1 MPARNGHS
9 SETTEAGGGSPQEPL
24 IDRQLELDLLRQH
37 IARVADTGTGHAVL
51 ILGESGVGKS
61 RLAAEAAAEARKRGM
76 AVISVRCLG
85 RGAEPLLPLK
95 EALAAYLGRTPDQI
109 RRTLARAAPHLLD
122 AVPFIG
128 AFLANIGEKLAE
140 GSYSLKGVYEELSR
154 VLIRATSGN
163 AGLFLLVDD
172 LHAADP
178 DTLYFL
184 NYLFRK
190 LRQVPV
196 LVAATIQEEQLSDY
210 PELADLMAEWSAT
223 GHVTLTVVPL
233 ERAHVG
239 EYVRMVSAAGEQAD
253 ESIVDRLFRLTGGNP
268 CFLREAVNLITG
280 SPGSPLAED
289 VVLPRADA
297 ILRRRLARADD
308 MTRHFLR
315 AASVVLD
322 TSDELAAIT
331 YVMDGDTKNAI
342 AALNKACEIRLMR
355 EGPRGEVSFVHA
367 LMQREVYAEM
377 GTNQRRY
384 LHARA
389 GEWSGRNG
397 AMASAA
403 FHFEQAGQID
413 QMVKAGYQAASQAE
427 RAGMYHTALMLYQ
440 KLRPHVSI
448 EELGPRLAGVLI
460 VLGDWGEAEKLT
472 GLLPVEDSSVRLLRS
487 ELAFVRGDF
496 DGALAEA
503 EMALIDRSAERVHV
517 LIRLADIALYL
528 GDFSEAQRYGR
539 SALDLASTS
548 DASLRA
554 RCYGIV
560 AATEYFGGDI
570 RAAETRFGDALELL
584 EGLSEA
590 DRDRVIH
597 STILANLGTV
607 AETRQEWAAAEHH
620 HREALRLRR
629 EVADARGVLQ
639 SLHAL
644 GRARLGAG
652 DRDEAERYFAEA
664 GQLAEG
670 LGETLE
676 RAKIWHTRAELLL
689 RDGDASRA
697 RELATSALATFTQS
711 RTRYDITHARVTL
724 SRAARASG
732 QERLAVQQGAL
743 ARSAVQAMGYGL
755 LCVLYPEDVFDL
767 ATRIDG
773 ALTAYAC
780 GDALG
785 VPWESPP
792 GASAHATSGQIEQLP
807 AREGW
812 PRGATSDDT
821 ALTVLVAH
829 HLADRDG
836 DGDPAAFLADLAEQ
850 EAAIRSLG
858 PTTTEAIDRY
868 RRGDAA
874 AGSPGRA
881 TNGAAMRALPIGWVL
896 PHDQAERRRQLTI
909 AMSRATHADP
919 AALVAACVI
928 ATCASW
934 ALENAS
940 PSMLLAAAAEEARQA
955 AQAVTTEMRLA
966 EMLTKVSAGTWEP
979 PANDQP
985 GPLRDSGRS
994 AAVRDPGHV
1003 AAQRAG
1009 GRSPARR
1016 RYRYRRRAR
1025 GQTDGRQPGRRAGTR
1040 RVAVASAGR
1049 PARTGERHSGDR
1061 RRAGNYPRDSVR
1073 VRPSR
1078 VVLRG
1083 HSP

>member
-1 MPARNGHS
+1 M
-9 SETTEAGGGSPQEPL
+9 

-37 IARVADTGTGHAVL
+37 IARVAETGKGHAVL

-61 RLAAEAAAEARKRGM
+61 RLAVEAAAEALKRGM

-109 RRTLARAAPHLLD
+109 RRTLAHAAPHLLD

-128 AFLANIGEKLAE
+128 AFLASIGEKLAE
-140 GSYSLKGVYEELSR
+140 GSFSLRGVYEELSR
-154 VLIRATSGN
+154 ILIKATSGN

-210 PELADLMAEWSAT
+210 SELADLMAEWSAT

-239 EYVRMVSAAGEQAD
+239 EYVRMMSAAGELAD

-268 CFLREAVNLITG
+268 FFLREAVNLITQ
-280 SPGSPLAED
+280 SPESPLAGD

-297 ILRRRLARADD
+297 ILRRRLARADE

-322 TSDELAAIT
+322 TSDELASIT
-331 YVMDGDTKNAI
+331 YVMEGDTKDAI

-355 EGPRGEVSFVHA
+355 EGPHGEVSFLNA

-377 GTNQRRY
+377 GANQRRY
-384 LHARA
+384 LHTRA

-403 FHFEQAGQID
+403 FHFEQAGQFD

-460 VLGDWGEAEKLT
+460 VLGDWGEAEKLI
-472 GLLPVEDSSVRLLRS
+472 GLLPLEDSSVRLLRS

-503 EMALIDRSAERVHV
+503 EMALIDSSAERVHV
-517 LIRLADIALYL
+517 LLRLADIALYL

-539 SALDLASTS
+539 SALDLSSTS

-607 AETRQEWAAAEHH
+607 AETKQEWAAAEHY

-652 DRDEAERYFAEA
+652 DRDEAERHFTEAE
-664 GQLAEG
+664 QLAGG

-676 RAKIWHTRAELLL
+676 RAKIWQTRAELLL

-697 RELATSALATFTQS
+697 QELASSALETFTLS

-724 SRAARASG
+724 SRAALASG
-732 QERLAVQQGAL
+732 HERLAVQQGAL
-743 ARSAVQAMGYGL
+743 ARSVVQVMGYGL
-755 LCVLYPEDVFDL
+755 LCVLYPAEAFDL
-767 ATRIDG
+767 AGRIDG

-785 VPWESPP
+785 VPWENAPM
-792 GASAHATSGQIEQLP
+792 GATPSQIEQLP
-807 AREGW
+807 AREVW

-821 ALTVLVAH
+821 ALTLLVAH

-836 DGDPAAFLADLAEQ
+836 DGDPGAFLAGLAEQ
-850 EAAIRSLG
+850 EAAIRGLG
-858 PTTTEAIDRY
+858 PTTTAAIERF
-868 RRGDAA
+868 RRGDEAA
-874 AGSPGRA
+874 DSPGRA

-896 PHDQAERRRQLTI
+896 PHDQAERRRQVTI
-909 AMSRATHADP
+909 AMSRATHAHP
-919 AALVAACVI
+919 AALVAACVM

-934 ALENAS
+934 ALEGAS
-940 PSMLLAAAAEEARQA
+940 PSMLLEAAVEEAREA
-955 AQAVTTEMRLA
+955 AQAVTTEARLA
-966 EMLTKVSAGTWEP
+966 EMLTQVSAGTWEP
-979 PANDQP
+979 PA
-985 GPLRDSGRS
+985 SGIS
-994 AAVRDPGHV
+994 LDPYETV
-1003 AAQRAG
+1003 AAALWCATRATSLRSGLVNAVQLG
-1009 GRSPARR
+1009 GDTDTVAGLVGGLMGCKLTAEQV
-1016 RYRYRRRAR
+1016 RAELPWHR
-1025 GQTDGRQPGRRAGTR
+1025 LVALPEPENAITETAAALAITRAIQ
-1040 RVAVASAGR
+1040 
-1049 PARTGERHSGDR
+1049 
-1061 RRAGNYPRDSVR
+1061 SV
-1073 VRPSR
+1073 
-1078 VVLRG
+1078 
-1083 HSP
+1083 

>member
-1 MPARNGHS
+1 
-9 SETTEAGGGSPQEPL
+9 L

-37 IARVADTGTGHAVL
+37 IARVAETGKGHAVL

-61 RLAAEAAAEARKRGM
+61 RLAIEAAAEARKRGM

-95 EALAAYLGRTPDQI
+95 EALAAYLGRTADQI
-109 RRTLARAAPHLLD
+109 GRTLARAAPHLLD

-128 AFLANIGEKLAE
+128 AFLASFGEKLAE
-140 GSYSLKGVYEELSR
+140 GSFSLRGVYEELSR
-154 VLIRATSGN
+154 ILIKATSGN

-210 PELADLMAEWSAT
+210 SELADLMAEWAAT

-239 EYVRMVSAAGEQAD
+239 EYVRMMSAAGELAD

-268 CFLREAVNLITG
+268 FFLREAVNLITQ
-280 SPGSPLAED
+280 SPESPLADD
-289 VVLPRADA
+289 VALPRADA

-322 TSDELAAIT
+322 TSDELAPIT
-331 YVMDGDTKNAI
+331 YVMEGDTKDAI

-355 EGPRGEVSFVHA
+355 EGPHGEVSFVHA
-367 LMQREVYAEM
+367 LMQREVHAEM
-377 GTNQRRY
+377 GANQRRY

-397 AMASAA
+397 AIASAA
-403 FHFEQAGQID
+403 FHFEQAGQVD

-448 EELGPRLAGVLI
+448 EDLGPRLAGVLI
-460 VLGDWGEAEKLT
+460 VLGGWDGAEQLI
-472 GLLPVEDSSVRLLRS
+472 GLLPVEDSRVRLLRS

-496 DGALAEA
+496 DGAQAEA
-503 EMALIDRSAERVHV
+503 EMALMGSSAERIHV

-539 SALDLASTS
+539 AALDLSSTA
-548 DASLRA
+548 DANLRA
-554 RCYGIV
+554 RCHGIV
-560 AATEYFGGDI
+560 AATEYFGGEIQD
-570 RAAETRFGDALELL
+570 AETRFREALELL

-590 DRDRVIH
+590 DRDRVVD
-597 STILANLGTV
+597 STILANIGCV
-607 AETRQEWAAAEHH
+607 AETKQEWPIAEHH

-629 EVADARGVLQ
+629 EIAVARGVLQ

-652 DRDEAERYFAEA
+652 DRDEAERYFTEAE
-664 GQLAEG
+664 QLAES

-689 RDGDASRA
+689 CDGDASRA
-697 RELATSALATFTQS
+697 RELATSALETFTQS

-724 SRAARASG
+724 SRAALASG
-732 QERLAVQQGAL
+732 QERLAIQQGAL
-743 ARSAVQAMGYGL
+743 ARSSVQVMGYGL
-755 LCVLYPEDVFDL
+755 LRVMCPEEVFDL
-767 ATRIDG
+767 AGRIDG

-785 VPWESPP
+785 VPWENPP
-792 GASAHATSGQIEQLP
+792 DANADATSSQIEQLP
-807 AREGW
+807 TREGW

-821 ALTVLVAH
+821 ALTLLVAH

-850 EAAIRSLG
+850 EPAIRGLG
-858 PTTTEAIDRY
+858 PTTTAAIEQFRC
-868 RRGDAA
+868 RGETV
-874 AGSPGRA
+874 GSPERA

-896 PHDQAERRRQLTI
+896 PHGQAERRRQVTI
-909 AMSRATHADP
+909 AMSRATHADS

-928 ATCASW
+928 AACASW

-940 PSMLLAAAAEEARQA
+940 PSMLLEAATEEAREA
-955 AQAVTTEMRLA
+955 AQAVTTEAHLA
-966 EMLTKVSAGTWEP
+966 EMLTQVSARTWEP
-979 PANDQP
+979 PAN
-985 GPLRDSGRS
+985 GISL
-994 AAVRDPGHV
+994 DPYDTV
-1003 AAQRAG
+1003 AAALWCATRATSLRSGLVSAVQLG
-1009 GRSPARR
+1009 GDTDTVAALVGGLMGSKLTAEQAR
-1016 RYRYRRRAR
+1016 AELPWH
-1025 GQTDGRQPGRRAGTR
+1025 QL
-1040 RVAVASAGR
+1040 
-1049 PARTGERHSGDR
+1049 
-1061 RRAGNYPRDSVR
+1061 
-1073 VRPSR
+1073 
-1078 VVLRG
+1078 VVLPEPESATAETATALATTRAIQ
-1083 HSP
+1083 SA

>member
-1 MPARNGHS
+1 MPPRNDHS
-9 SETTEAGGGSPQEPL
+9 SGTSEAAGDSPQEPL

-37 IARVADTGTGHAVL
+37 IARVADTRKGHAVL

-76 AVISVRCLG
+76 AVITVRCLG

-95 EALAAYLGRTPDQI
+95 EALASYLGRTPDQI

-128 AFLANIGEKLAE
+128 SFLANIGEKLAE
-140 GSYSLKGVYEELSR
+140 GSFSLRGVYEELSR
-154 VLIRATSGN
+154 ILIRAASGN

-196 LVAATIQEEQLSDY
+196 LVVATVQEEQLSDY

-223 GHVTLTVVPL
+223 GHVTVTVVPL

-239 EYVRMVSAAGEQAD
+239 EYVRTMSVTGERAD
-253 ESIVDRLFRLTGGNP
+253 ESMVDRLFRLTGGNP
-268 CFLREAVNLITG
+268 FFLREALSLITQ
-280 SPGSPLAED
+280 SPGSRLPED

-297 ILRRRLARADD
+297 ILRRRLARADE

-322 TSDELAAIT
+322 TSEELAPVT
-331 YVMDGDTKNAI
+331 YVMEGDTKDAI
-342 AALNKACEIRLMR
+342 AALNRACEIRLMR
-355 EGPRGEVSFVHA
+355 EGPHGEVSFVHS
-367 LMQREVYAEM
+367 LMQREVYAEI
-377 GTNQRRY
+377 GANQRRY
-384 LHARA
+384 LHTRA
-389 GEWSGRNG
+389 GEWFERNG
-397 AMASAA
+397 AMATAA
-403 FHFEQAGQID
+403 FHFEQAGQVE
-413 QMVKAGYQAASQAE
+413 QMVRTGYQAASQAE

-448 EELGPRLAGVLI
+448 EEIGPRLAGVLI
-460 VLGDWGEAEKLT
+460 VLGDWDEAGQLI
-472 GLLPVEDSSVRLLRS
+472 GLLPVENSRVRLLRS

-496 DGALAEA
+496 DGAQSEA
-503 EMALIDRSAERVHV
+503 EMALIGSSAERVHV

-539 SALDLASTS
+539 AALDLSGTS
-548 DASLRA
+548 DAGLRA
-554 RCYGIV
+554 RCHGIV

-570 RAAETRFGDALELL
+570 PAAETRFGDALKLL
-584 EGLSEA
+584 ETVPEPG
-590 DRDRVIH
+590 RDRVIH

-652 DRDEAERYFAEA
+652 DRDEAERYFTEAE
-664 GQLAEG
+664 QLAES

-689 RDGDASRA
+689 HDGDASRA
-697 RELATSALATFTQS
+697 RELAASALEAFTQS

-724 SRAARASG
+724 SRAALASG
-732 QERLAVQQGAL
+732 QERLAIAQGAL
-743 ARSAVQAMGYGL
+743 ARSSVQVMGYGL
-755 LCVLYPEDVFDL
+755 LCVMYPEDVFDL
-767 ATRIDG
+767 GERIDG

-785 VPWESPP
+785 VPWESAPNGNA
-792 GASAHATSGQIEQLP
+792 GATPSQIEQLP
-807 AREGW
+807 ASHGW

-821 ALTVLVAH
+821 ALTLLVAR

-836 DGDPAAFLADLAEQ
+836 DCDPGAFLADLAGQ
-850 EAAIRSLG
+850 APAIRGLG
-858 PTTTEAIDRY
+858 PTTTAAIERFH
-868 RRGDAA
+868 RGDEAA
-874 AGSPGRA
+874 PSPGRA
-881 TNGAAMRALPIGWVL
+881 TNGAAMRALPIGWAL
-896 PHDQAERRRQLTI
+896 PHDQAERRRQVTI
-909 AMSRATHADP
+909 TMSRATHPDP

-934 ALENAS
+934 ALESAS
-940 PSMLLAAAAEEARQA
+940 PSLLLAAAADEARDA
-955 AQAVTTEMRLA
+955 AQAAATEPRLA
-966 EMLTKVSAGTWEP
+966 EMLTQLSAGTWEP
-979 PANDQP
+979 PANGISLDP
-985 GPLRDSGRS
+985 YETV
-994 AAVRDPGHV
+994 AAVLWCTTRATSLRAGLVSAVQLGGDTDTV
-1003 AAQRAG
+1003 AALAG
-1009 GRSPARR
+1009 GLMGAKLTAGQVCTELPWHQLVVMPEPESAIAETATALATAR
-1016 RYRYRRRAR
+1016 AI
-1025 GQTDGRQPGRRAGTR
+1025 Q
-1040 RVAVASAGR
+1040 SA
-1049 PARTGERHSGDR
+1049 
-1061 RRAGNYPRDSVR
+1061 
-1073 VRPSR
+1073 
-1078 VVLRG
+1078 
-1083 HSP
+1083 

>member
-61 RLAAEAAAEARKRGM
+61 RLAVEAAAEARNRGM

-128 AFLANIGEKLAE
+128 AFLASIGEKLAE
-140 GSYSLKGVYEELSR
+140 GSFSLRGVYEELSR
-154 VLIRATSGN
+154 ILIKATSGN
-163 AGLFLLVDD
+163 TGLFLLVDD

-210 PELADLMAEWSAT
+210 SELADLMAEWSAT

-239 EYVRMVSAAGEQAD
+239 EFVRTMSAAGEQAD

-268 CFLREAVNLITG
+268 FFLREAVSLITQ

-297 ILRRRLARADD
+297 ILRRRLARADE

-322 TSDELAAIT
+322 TSDELGSIT
-331 YVMDGDTKNAI
+331 YVMEGDTKDAI

-355 EGPRGEVSFVHA
+355 EGPHGEVTFVHA

-377 GTNQRRY
+377 GANQRHY

-413 QMVKAGYQAASQAE
+413 EMVKAGYQAASQAE
-427 RAGMYHTALMLYQ
+427 RSGMYHTALMLYQ

-448 EELGPRLAGVLI
+448 EELGPRLASVLI
-460 VLGDWGEAEKLT
+460 VLGDWSEAEKLT

-503 EMALIDRSAERVHV
+503 EMALIGSSTERVRV

-539 SALDLASTS
+539 SALDLSSTS
-548 DASLRA
+548 DANLRA

-607 AETRQEWAAAEHH
+607 AEAKQEWAAAEHH

-652 DRDEAERYFAEA
+652 DRDEAERYFTEA
-664 GQLAEG
+664 GQLAES

-689 RDGDASRA
+689 RDGDASLA
-697 RELATSALATFTQS
+697 QELATSALETFTLS

-724 SRAARASG
+724 SRAALASG
-732 QERLAVQQGAL
+732 QERLAIQQGAL
-743 ARSAVQAMGYGL
+743 ARSAVQVMGYGL

-767 ATRIDG
+767 AGRIEG

-785 VPWESPP
+785 VPWESPANANV
-792 GASAHATSGQIEQLP
+792 GAAASQIEQLP

-821 ALTVLVAH
+821 ALTLLVAH

-836 DGDPAAFLADLAEQ
+836 DGDPAAFLADLAER
-850 EAAIRSLG
+850 EPAIRGLG
-858 PTTTEAIDRY
+858 PTTTAAVERF
-868 RRGDAA
+868 RRGDDAA
-874 AGSPGRA
+874 DSPGRA

-896 PHDQAERRRQLTI
+896 PHDQAERRRQVTI
-909 AMSRATHADP
+909 TMSRATHADP

-934 ALENAS
+934 ALEGAS
-940 PSMLLAAAAEEARQA
+940 PSMLLAAAAEEAREA
-955 AQAVTTEMRLA
+955 AQAVTTEARLA
-966 EMLTKVSAGTWEP
+966 EMLTQLSAGTWEP
-979 PANDQP
+979 PANGISLDP
-985 GPLRDSGRS
+985 YDTVTAALWCATRATSLRSGLVS
-994 AAVRDPGHV
+994 AVQLGGDTDTV
-1003 AAQRAG
+1003 AALVG
-1009 GRSPARR
+1009 GLMGGKLTAE
-1016 RYRYRRRAR
+1016 
-1025 GQTDGRQPGRRAGTR
+1025 Q
-1040 RVAVASAGR
+1040 V
-1049 PARTGERHSGDR
+1049 RTELPWHRL
-1061 RRAGNYPRDSVR
+1061 
-1073 VRPSR
+1073 
-1078 VVLRG
+1078 VVLPEPETAIAETVTALATTRAIQ
-1083 HSP
+1083 SV

>member
-1 MPARNGHS
+1 
-9 SETTEAGGGSPQEPL
+9 
-24 IDRQLELDLLRQH
+24 
-37 IARVADTGTGHAVL
+37 
-51 ILGESGVGKS
+51 
-61 RLAAEAAAEARKRGM
+61 
-76 AVISVRCLG
+76 
-85 RGAEPLLPLK
+85 
-95 EALAAYLGRTPDQI
+95 
-109 RRTLARAAPHLLD
+109 
-122 AVPFIG
+122 
-128 AFLANIGEKLAE
+128 
-140 GSYSLKGVYEELSR
+140 
-154 VLIRATSGN
+154 
-163 AGLFLLVDD
+163 
-172 LHAADP
+172 
-178 DTLYFL
+178 
-184 NYLFRK
+184 
-190 LRQVPV
+190 
-196 LVAATIQEEQLSDY
+196 
-210 PELADLMAEWSAT
+210 
-223 GHVTLTVVPL
+223 
-233 ERAHVG
+233 
-239 EYVRMVSAAGEQAD
+239 
-253 ESIVDRLFRLTGGNP
+253 
-268 CFLREAVNLITG
+268 
-280 SPGSPLAED
+280 
-289 VVLPRADA
+289 
-297 ILRRRLARADD
+297 LRRRLARADE

-331 YVMDGDTKNAI
+331 YVMEGDTKDAI

-355 EGPRGEVSFVHA
+355 EGPHGEVSFVHA

-377 GTNQRRY
+377 GANQRRY

-389 GEWSGRNG
+389 GEWSGRNR

-403 FHFEQAGQID
+403 FHFEQAGQVD

-448 EELGPRLAGVLI
+448 DELGPRLAGVLI
-460 VLGDWGEAEKLT
+460 VLGDWAEAEKLT

-503 EMALIDRSAERVHV
+503 EMALIDNSAERVKV
-517 LIRLADIALYL
+517 LVRLADIALYL

-548 DASLRA
+548 DANLRA

-570 RAAETRFGDALELL
+570 AAAQTRFGDALQLL
-584 EGLSEA
+584 EDVPEA

-607 AETRQEWAAAEHH
+607 AETTQEWAAAEHH

-629 EVADARGVLQ
+629 EIADARGVLQ

-652 DRDEAERYFAEA
+652 DRDDAERYFAEA
-664 GQLAEG
+664 EQLAES

-676 RAKIWHTRAELLL
+676 RAKIWHTHAELLL
-689 RDGDASRA
+689 RDGDASHA
-697 RELATSALATFTQS
+697 QALATSALETFTQS

-743 ARSAVQAMGYGL
+743 ARSAIQVMGYGL
-755 LCVLYPEDVFDL
+755 LCVLYPQDVFDL
-767 ATRIDG
+767 AGRIDG

-785 VPWESPP
+785 VPWENVPVADV
-792 GASAHATSGQIEQLP
+792 GAAASQIEQLP
-807 AREGW
+807 GREGW

-821 ALTVLVAH
+821 ALTLLVAH

-850 EAAIRSLG
+850 EPAIRGLG
-858 PTTTEAIDRY
+858 PTTTAAIERF

-874 AGSPGRA
+874 AASPGRA

-896 PHDQAERRRQLTI
+896 PHDQAERRRQVTI
-909 AMSRATHADP
+909 TMSRATHADP

-928 ATCASW
+928 AACASW
-934 ALENAS
+934 ALEGAS
-940 PSMLLAAAAEEARQA
+940 PSMVLEAAAEEAREA
-955 AQAVTTEMRLA
+955 AQEVTADARLA
-966 EMLTKVSAGTWEP
+966 EMLTQMSAEHGN
-979 PANDQP
+979 ARQRHQP
-985 GPLRDSGRS
+985 GPVRDSGRS
-994 AAVRDPGHV
+994 AVVRDTGHIP
-1003 AAQRAG
+1003 AQRAG
-1009 GRSPARR
+1009 ERGAARR

-1025 GQTDGRQPGRRAGTR
+1025 GRTDGLQADRRASTR
-1040 RVAVASAGR
+1040 RVVLASAGR
-1049 PARTGERHSGDR
+1049 PARTGDRDSGDR
-1061 RRAGNYPRDSVR
+1061 RRAGNYPHDPIS

-1078 VVLRG
+1078 PMLHG

>member
-1 MPARNGHS
+1 MPTRNDHG
-9 SETTEAGGGSPQEPL
+9 SETTGAGGEGPREPM

-37 IARVADTGTGHAVL
+37 IARVAETGKGHAVL

-61 RLAAEAAAEARKRGM
+61 RLAAEAAAQARHRGM

-95 EALAAYLGRTPDQI
+95 EALASSLGRTPDQI

-128 AFLANIGEKLAE
+128 TFLATIGEKLAE
-140 GSYSLKGVYEELSR
+140 GSFSLRGVYEELSR
-154 VLIRATSGN
+154 ILIRAASGN

-196 LVAATIQEEQLSDY
+196 LAVATIQEEQLSDY
-210 PELADLMAEWSAT
+210 PELADLMAEWAAT
-223 GHVTLTVVPL
+223 GHVIVTVVPL

-239 EYVRMVSAAGEQAD
+239 EYVRTMSAMGEPAD

-268 CFLREAVNLITG
+268 FFLREAVSLITQ
-280 SPGSPLAED
+280 SPGSRLADD
-289 VVLPRADA
+289 VALPRADA
-297 ILRRRLARADD
+297 ILRRRLARADE

-322 TSDELAAIT
+322 TSEELAPIT
-331 YVMDGDTKNAI
+331 YVMEGDTKDAI

-355 EGPRGEVSFVHA
+355 EGPHGEVSFVHA

-377 GTNQRRY
+377 GANQRRY

-389 GEWSGRNG
+389 GEWSERNG

-403 FHFEQAGQID
+403 FHFEQAGLFV

-427 RAGMYHTALMLYQ
+427 RGGMYHTALMLYQ

-460 VLGDWGEAEKLT
+460 VLGDWDEADQLI
-472 GLLPVEDSSVRLLRS
+472 GLLPVESSRVRLLRS

-496 DGALAEA
+496 DGAQAEA
-503 EMALIDRSAERVHV
+503 EMALIGSSAERIHV

-539 SALDLASTS
+539 TALDLSSTS
-548 DASLRA
+548 DANLRA
-554 RCYGIV
+554 RCDGIV

-570 RAAETRFGDALELL
+570 PAAETRFRDALELL
-584 EGLSEA
+584 EKIPEA

-607 AETRQEWAAAEHH
+607 AETKQDWAAAEHH

-629 EVADARGVLQ
+629 EVADARDVMQ

-652 DRDEAERYFAEA
+652 DRDEAERYFTEAE
-664 GQLAEG
+664 QLAES

-697 RELATSALATFTQS
+697 QELATSALETFTQS

-724 SRAARASG
+724 SRAALASG
-732 QERLAVQQGAL
+732 QERLAIQQGAL
-743 ARSAVQAMGYGL
+743 ARSSVQVMGYGL
-755 LCVLYPEDVFDL
+755 LCVMYPEEVFDL
-767 ATRIDG
+767 AARIDG

-785 VPWESPP
+785 VP
-792 GASAHATSGQIEQLP
+792 
-807 AREGW
+807 
-812 PRGATSDDT
+812 
-821 ALTVLVAH
+821 V
-829 HLADRDG
+829 
-836 DGDPAAFLADLAEQ
+836 
-850 EAAIRSLG
+850 
-858 PTTTEAIDRY
+858 
-868 RRGDAA
+868 
-874 AGSPGRA
+874 GRA
-881 TNGAAMRALPIGWVL
+881 
-896 PHDQAERRRQLTI
+896 
-909 AMSRATHADP
+909 
-919 AALVAACVI
+919 
-928 ATCASW
+928 
-934 ALENAS
+934 
-940 PSMLLAAAAEEARQA
+940 
-955 AQAVTTEMRLA
+955 
-966 EMLTKVSAGTWEP
+966 
-979 PANDQP
+979 
-985 GPLRDSGRS
+985 
-994 AAVRDPGHV
+994 
-1003 AAQRAG
+1003 
-1009 GRSPARR
+1009 ARR
-1016 RYRYRRRAR
+1016 
-1025 GQTDGRQPGRRAGTR
+1025 
-1040 RVAVASAGR
+1040 
-1049 PARTGERHSGDR
+1049 
-1061 RRAGNYPRDSVR
+1061 
-1073 VRPSR
+1073 
-1078 VVLRG
+1078 
-1083 HSP
+1083 